1 MNERKYVIRR
11 LASLPGSGLRVLY
24 EKGKAHIIASSIILA
39 ILVAGLIVIFSVL
52 SVDDRD
58 KAIKAI
64 VGGLMNG
71 GVLALIT
78 VGMVVFYKATRIFN
92 MAHGG
97 MLLFL
102 TYLTW
107 WLIADQGVPYPL
119 VLFLVAIAGVVL
131 GWVLDRALFR
141 GMIGHGEL
149 SSFLITMILGFS
161 VLHYITKL
169 IFEGKDRVM
178 PDIIGWI
185 LKDIFQVEGG
195 TVHVIGTYNLPWA
208 ELGSFIVATL
218 MFLIFV
224 TYFRFTKSGLAMRC
238 VSEDNIISQS
248 LGIKVKRIY
257 TIAWIIGCLSAV
269 TGGILLASVVG
280 TVYSSR
286 GGMDGLAIMM
296 ALPIVVLGG
305 LESIAG
311 AYVAALI
318 IGLTVSLCGFYV
330 DSYIRGFADVVPWV
344 LLMVVMIIRP
354 SGLFGVKGIKRI

>member
-1 MNERKYVIRR
+1 MDERKYVIRR
-11 LASLPGSGLRVLY
+11 LAGLPGSGLRILY
-24 EKGKAHIIASSIILA
+24 EKWKANIITSSVALA
-39 ILVAGLIVIFSVL
+39 ILIAGLVVIFSVL
-52 SVDDRD
+52 SVEERD
-58 KAIKAI
+58 KAVKAI
-64 VGGLMNG
+64 IGGLMNG

-78 VGMVVFYKATRIFN
+78 VGIVVVYKSTRIFN

-107 WLIADQGVPYPL
+107 WLIAEQSVPYPL
-119 VLFLVAIAGVVL
+119 ALFLVAIAGVML
-131 GWVLDRALFR
+131 GWVLDRGLFR

-149 SSFLITMILGFS
+149 SSFLITMVLGFS

-178 PDIIGWI
+178 PDVIGWL
-185 LKDIFQVEGG
+185 LKDIFQVDSD
-195 TVHVIGTYNLPWA
+195 TLHVIGSYNLPWA

-224 TYFRFTKSGLAMRC
+224 TYFRFTRSGLAMRC
-238 VSEDNIISQS
+238 VSEDNVISQS
-248 LGIKVKRIY
+248 LGIRVKRIY
-257 TIAWIIGCLSAV
+257 MIAWIIGCLSAV

-280 TVYSSR
+280 TVYASR
-286 GGMDGLAIMM
+286 GGIDGLAIML

-318 IGLTVSLCGFYV
+318 VGLIVSLCGFYA
-330 DSYIRGFADVVPWV
+330 DEYIRGIADVVPWI

-354 SGLFGVKGIKRI
+354 SGLFGMKGIKRI